1 VSSRQQE
8 KAARRQERL
17 AREAEE
23 KRRAE
28 RNRRLQIVGGV
39 ILGVAVIAAIVIA
52 VVASSGGSDDSKAKS
67 SGKANPEVKA
77 VPLPPRKTTDLF
89 AAAKAAGC
97 VVRTFPNEGRQHIT
111 GKGTYR
117 TNPPTSGNHNP
128 VPAEDG
134 DYSGQQ
140 SPAPENYV
148 HTLEHGRIE
157 FQYAPGT
164 PAKVIGQLRTLFAEQ
179 GSYHDLLFQN
189 NTNMPYQVAATAWT
203 HLIGCKQVND
213 KIWDALRAFR
223 LRYTDQAPEQIP

>member
-1 VSSRQQE
+1 VSSRQQQKE
-8 KAARRQERL
+8 ARRQERL

-28 RNRRLQIVGGV
+28 RNRRLQIVGGAV
-39 ILGVAVIAAIVIA
+39 LAVGLVVAVVVAIV
-52 VVASSGGSDDSKAKS
+52 VGSGGSSDEPPEA
-67 SGKANPEVKA
+67 SGQKNPEVKA
-77 VPLPPRKTTDLF
+77 LPIPPRKATDLF
-89 AAAKAAGC
+89 AAAKAANC
-97 VVRTFPNEGRQHIT
+97 VVKTFPSEGRTHIT
-111 GKGTYR
+111 GTTTYK

-140 SPAPENYV
+140 TPPKENFV

-164 PAKVIGQLRTLFAEQ
+164 PTQVIGQMRTLFAEQ
-179 GSYHDLLFQN
+179 GSYHDLLFEN
-189 NTNMPYQVAATAWT
+189 NTNMPYEVAATAWT
-203 HLIGCKQVND
+203 HLIGCKKASPQM
-213 KIWDALRAFR
+213 WDALRAFR

>member
-8 KAARRQERL
+8 KEARRQERL

-23 KRRAE
+23 KRRAD
-28 RNRRLQIVGGV
+28 RNRRLQIVGGA
-39 ILGVAVIAAIVIA
+39 ILGVAVVAAIVIA
-52 VVASSGGSDDSKAKS
+52 VVASSGGSDNSKSDSG
-67 SGKANPEVKA
+67 GKANPEVKA
-77 VPLPPRKTTDLF
+77 VPIPPRKTTDLF

-97 VVRTFPNEGRQHIT
+97 VVRTFPNEGREHIT
-111 GKGTYR
+111 GKGTYK

-140 SPAPENYV
+140 TPAPENYV

-164 PAKVIGQLRTLFAEQ
+164 PARVIGQMRTLFAEQ

-213 KIWDALRAFR
+213 KMWDALRAFR
-223 LRYTDQAPEQIP
+223 VRYTDQAPEQIP

>member
-8 KAARRQERL
+8 KEARRQERL

-97 VVRTFPNEGRQHIT
+97 LVRTFPNEGRQHIT

>member
-1 VSSRQQE
+1 VSSRAQE
-8 KAARRQERL
+8 KEARRQERL

-23 KRRAE
+23 RRRAE

-39 ILGVAVIAAIVIA
+39 ILGVAVIAAILIA
-52 VVASSGGSDDSKAKS
+52 VVASSGGSDDSKPKS

-140 SPAPENYV
+140 TPAPENYV

>member
-1 VSSRQQE
+1 MSSRAQE
-8 KAARRQERL
+8 KEARRQERL

-52 VVASSGGSDDSKAKS
+52 VVASSGGSDDSKPKS

-203 HLIGCKQVND
+203 HLIGCKQIND

>member
-1 VSSRQQE
+1 VSSRAQE
-8 KAARRQERL
+8 KEARRQERL

-52 VVASSGGSDDSKAKS
+52 VVASSGGSDDSKPKS

>member
-8 KAARRQERL
+8 KEARRQERL

-52 VVASSGGSDDSKAKS
+52 VVAGSGGSDDSKAKS

-111 GKGTYR
+111 GKGTYK

-140 SPAPENYV
+140 TPAPENYV

-223 LRYTDQAPEQIP
+223 IRYTDQAPEQIS

>member
-1 VSSRQQE
+1 VSSRAQE
-8 KAARRQERL
+8 KEARRQERL

-52 VVASSGGSDDSKAKS
+52 VVASSGGSDDSKPKS

-140 SPAPENYV
+140 TPAPENYV

>member
-1 VSSRQQE
+1 VSSRAQE
-8 KAARRQERL
+8 KEARRQERL

-52 VVASSGGSDDSKAKS
+52 VVASSGGSDDSKPKS

-213 KIWDALRAFR
+213 KVWDALRAFR
-223 LRYTDQAPEQIP
+223 IRYTDQAPEQIP